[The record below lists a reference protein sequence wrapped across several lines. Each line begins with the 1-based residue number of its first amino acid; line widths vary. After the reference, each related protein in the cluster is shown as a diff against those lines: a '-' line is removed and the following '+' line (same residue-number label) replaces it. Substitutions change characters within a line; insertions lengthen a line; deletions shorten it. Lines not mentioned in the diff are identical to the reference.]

1 MFSIVLNIDLKPIGQ
16 ISYTISQGETADLGV
31 QYDYPSDIVWTH
43 NGYSRKKW
51 RGELHIT
58 VSEAGIYEAFSKKW
72 RHEGRVTFRVIKRG
86 KVSKAIPQFYSANNI
101 KH

>member
-86 KVSKAIPQFYSANNI
+86 KVSKAIPQFYSA
-101 KH
+101 